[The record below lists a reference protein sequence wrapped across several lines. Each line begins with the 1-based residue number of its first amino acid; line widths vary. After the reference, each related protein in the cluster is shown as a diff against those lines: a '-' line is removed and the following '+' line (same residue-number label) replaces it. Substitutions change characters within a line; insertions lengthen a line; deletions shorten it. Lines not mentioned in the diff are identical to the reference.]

1 MANLVNWP
9 PYRAAQ
15 VAALQDDVFAYGKNI
30 IDTDLYQGTL
40 DHLEKMAELLEGQ
53 ETAFFAKFESIN
65 SIQDLQAKIDAANRD
80 PGFLAMTSGMVSG
93 IGDEEI
99 SNKDLVSAGISW
111 GEMGDVFEMSFRD
124 NDLLEEAMQKMGFDK
139 VATNTV
145 IGAFQEVA
153 PEGATRINR
162 SLGSKSR
169 GFSRR
174 FGSFEIIRGAD
185 GKARAR
191 VQLEARLSNN
201 WKKRL
206 EHDYNVIF
214 EKLPTQQEKLREWLK
229 KNIKNQELRNC
240 VLYQFDNNLDKYAIN
255 RSRAGVQGF
264 LGEVKA
270 NAFFHYLTGNPS
282 VSIPSGLTLN
292 ERTKEIPIDVV
303 VEGFGFQI
311 KNYTI
316 KEGEVTF
323 SYKQGADSFVR
334 SRMAADGYLADILV
348 AFFGSY
354 TYNKPVAGADAYDSQ
369 IYERFRKALSGEN
382 DRITDIIDLYL
393 DDIIKVSSIFSSPNS
408 DLFKDRKRWY
418 NTFFLIGSVLVPAS
432 KIVWAIREE
441 LETERGFRKSIR
453 SVYEFTD
460 TDNTKVDIEN
470 NDLSEQGELIL
481 PVWPGVGPN
490 IPENMNKTANRVK
503 IKADITLNIPS
514 ILSKAVTKAAK
525 S

>member
-1 MANLVNWP
+1 MANLMNWP

-15 VAALQDDVFAYGKNI
+15 VAAIQDAVFAYGKDI
-30 IDTDLYQGTL
+30 TDTDLYQGTL

-53 ETAFFAKFESIN
+53 EAAFFAKFGNIKSV
-65 SIQDLQAKIDAANRD
+65 QDLQAKIDAANQD
-80 PGFLAMTSGMVSG
+80 PGFLAMTSGMVSS
-93 IGDEEI
+93 IGEEEI

-111 GEMGDVFEMSFRD
+111 GEMGDVFEMSFRN
-124 NDLLEEAMQKMGFDK
+124 NDQLEEAMEKMGFEK
-139 VATNTV
+139 IATNTV
-145 IGAFQEVA
+145 IEAFQEVA

-162 SLGSKSR
+162 SLGQKSR

-174 FGSFEIIRGAD
+174 FGSFEIVRGPD
-185 GKARAR
+185 GKARAK
-191 VQLEARLSNN
+191 VKLEARLSNN

-214 EKLPTQQEKLREWLK
+214 EKLPTQQELLRDWLS
-229 KNIKNQELRNC
+229 KNIKNQRLKDC
-240 VLYQFDNNLDKYAIN
+240 VLYQFDNNLDKYAIS

-264 LGEVKA
+264 LGEIKA
-270 NAFFHYLTGNPS
+270 NAFFHYLTGNPN
-282 VSIPSGLTLN
+282 VAIPTGLTQN
-292 ERTKEIPIDVV
+292 ERTKEIPIDAV

-316 KEGEVTF
+316 ENDEVTF

-354 TYNKPVAGADAYDSQ
+354 TYNKPVTGADDYDSQ
-369 IYERFRKALSGEN
+369 IYERFRKALNGEN
-382 DRITDIIDLYL
+382 DRITDILDLYL
-393 DDIIKVSSIFSSPNS
+393 DDIIKVSSIFSTPES
-408 DLFKDRKRWY
+408 DLFKNRKRWY

-441 LETERGFRKSIR
+441 LEMERGFRKSIY

-460 TDNTKVDIEN
+460 TDSTKVDIEN

-481 PVWPGVGPN
+481 PVWPGVGPS
-490 IPENMNKTANRVK
+490 IPENMDKTANRVK
-503 IKADITLNIPS
+503 IKADITLNIPA
-514 ILSKAVTKAAK
+514 ILSKAVTKAIK
-525 S
+525 N